1 MIARTWRG
9 TVHRADADEYTEY
22 IRATGF
28 AGYGQTPGNL
38 GAWLLRRD
46 DGDGTEFITLSLLD
60 SVDAIRA
67 FAGDDIDAAVL
78 YPEDARYLVGE
89 STVTHYQVVAQVQ
102 PAPGQAREPHDEER

>member
-1 MIARTWRG
+1 MIARTWTG
-9 TVHRADADEYTEY
+9 TVHRADADDYAEY

-28 AGYGQTPGNL
+28 AEYGQTLGNL
-38 GAWLLRRD
+38 GAWLLRHD
-46 DGDGTEFITLSLLD
+46 DGERTELITLSLWD

-67 FAGDDIDAAVL
+67 FAGGDIDAAVL

-102 PAPGQAREPHDEER
+102 PAPGQAREPHDKER

>member
-1 MIARTWRG
+1 MAAPARRRRP
-9 TVHRADADEYTEY
+9 HRA
-22 IRATGF
+22 
-28 AGYGQTPGNL
+28 
-38 GAWLLRRD
+38 
-46 DGDGTEFITLSLLD
+46 ITLSLWD

-67 FAGDDIDAAVL
+67 FAGDDIDAAPL